1 MIYTEDQDFDWGR
14 SEGNL
19 ITDWGQSDHWL
30 RAIWSPIKGNLIT
43 DWARSDNRSRAIWP
57 LIENNPITDWGW
69 SDLIN
74 ASKGW
79 CDNRYLHILE
89 DIHTCTCATVSL
101 SNHYHYSWVVDYLS
115 IFTIAANQLKAHC
128 SLYTEYTPMHKNITH
143 SPGGWSH
150 SIHHQKDRLSCS
162 QLDSLS

>member
-1 MIYTEDQDFDWGR
+1 MVYTEDQDFDWGR

-19 ITDWGQSDHWL
+19 ITDWARSDHRL

-43 DWARSDNRSRAIWP
+43 DWAQSDNQLRAIWP

-115 IFTIAANQLKAHC
+115 IFTIAANRLKAHC
-128 SLYTEYTPMHKNITH
+128 FLYAEYTPMQQKHHTLTWWLESLR
-143 SPGGWSH
+143 SPSE
-150 SIHHQKDRLSCS
+150 R
-162 QLDSLS
+162 